1 MGKEHQT
8 SLGGRQETGH
18 THNVLTGSLLE
29 LEFPCSVCLPPQR
42 PAGPASHMFSLPL
55 VVLYPSPF
63 VLEASWHL

>member
-18 THNVLTGSLLE
+18 TRNVLTGSLLE
-29 LEFPCSVCLPPQR
+29 LEFPCSVSHSSVLLAQLP
-42 PAGPASHMFSLPL
+42 MFSLPL
-55 VVLYPSPF
+55 VVLYRSSF